1 MNSENNPIPEP
12 NLPVNDDSLNLA
24 DTTDTDNI
32 PDSETKI
39 ESTTEEIVIPSV
51 KSEGTIP
58 EPVTDIWE
66 DEAEVVST
74 TAQPEKATIEQSE
87 SLSNR
92 EDQTEV
98 VSTTAQLEESTTDQQ
113 ELVGDGDSETEIVT
127 EESTETETTTE
138 LVADSWL
145 EEESE
150 TITDESGIQD
160 TQHKLTSDI
169 AALEQQK
176 TNLQKEI
183 QQLQTQKETAILE
196 QIRDTQETIGRM
208 VEEGMRE
215 LKARKN
221 NLLIDIEKLERRRER
236 IRQEMRTNFAGVSQ
250 DLAMRVQGFKEY
262 LVGSLQDLATAAEQ
276 LQLPSVETRPQPRE
290 PRRSRNHEPQ
300 QAPQPQFTER
310 AFAEQTRKIRQILDQ
325 YRTRPD
331 YYGPPWQL
339 RRTFEP
345 IHAERV
351 QDWFFTQGGRGAIK
365 GMDTRLQNIL
375 VASAT
380 ISVLHRLYGDR
391 CRNLVLVDTP
401 EKLGEWRRGLQDCL
415 GISRSDFGSERGV
428 VLFDSAEVLEQRAE
442 RLLRDKLLPLI
453 IIDESEGLINLSL
466 LKFPLWLAF
475 TQEPRSN
482 PSGYLY

>member
-1 MNSENNPIPEP
+1 MNSENNPIPES
-12 NLPVNDDSLNLA
+12 NLPVNDDSLDSA
-24 DTTDTDNI
+24 YTTNDVS
-32 PDSETKI
+32 DSETKI
-39 ESTTEEIVIPSV
+39 ESTKEEIVIPSV
-51 KSEGTIP
+51 KSKEIIT
-58 EPVTDIWE
+58 EPVTDIWD
-66 DEAEVVST
+66 DEV
-74 TAQPEKATIEQSE
+74 
-87 SLSNR
+87 
-92 EDQTEV
+92 EV
-98 VSTTAQLEESTTDQQ
+98 VSTTAQLEKSNTDQQ
-113 ELVGDGDSETEIVT
+113 ELLDDGDSETEIFT

-145 EEESE
+145 EEEKSE

-160 TQHKLTSDI
+160 TQPELTSDI

-176 TNLQKEI
+176 ANLQKEI
-183 QQLQTQKETAILE
+183 QQLQTQKEAAILQ

-208 VEEGMRE
+208 VEEGMQE

-276 LQLPSVETRPQPRE
+276 LQLLSVEARTQPRE

-310 AFAEQTRKIRQILDQ
+310 AFAEQTRKISQILDQ

-482 PSGYLY
+482 PSGYSY

>member
-1 MNSENNPIPEP
+1 MNSENNPIPES
-12 NLPVNDDSLNLA
+12 NLPVNDDSLDSA
-24 DTTDTDNI
+24 YTTNDVS
-32 PDSETKI
+32 DSETKI
-39 ESTTEEIVIPSV
+39 ESTKEEIVIPSV
-51 KSEGTIP
+51 KSKETIT
-58 EPVTDIWE
+58 EPVTDIWD
-66 DEAEVVST
+66 DEVEVASN
-74 TAQPEKATIEQSE
+74 TAQIQK
-87 SLSNR
+87 SN
-92 EDQTEV
+92 
-98 VSTTAQLEESTTDQQ
+98 TDQQ
-113 ELVGDGDSETEIVT
+113 ELLDDGDSETEIFT

-145 EEESE
+145 EEEKSE

-160 TQHKLTSDI
+160 TQPELTSDI

-176 TNLQKEI
+176 ANLQKEI
-183 QQLQTQKETAILE
+183 QQLQTQKEAAILQ

-208 VEEGMRE
+208 VEEGMQE

-276 LQLPSVETRPQPRE
+276 LQLLSVEARTQPRE

-310 AFAEQTRKIRQILDQ
+310 AFAEQTRKISQILDQ

-415 GISRSDFGSERGV
+415 GISRSDFGSDRGV

-482 PSGYLY
+482 PSGYSY

>member
-1 MNSENNPIPEP
+1 MNSENNPIPES
-12 NLPVNDDSLNLA
+12 NLPVNDDSLDSA
-24 DTTDTDNI
+24 YTTNDVS
-32 PDSETKI
+32 DSETKI
-39 ESTTEEIVIPSV
+39 ESTKEEIVIPSV
-51 KSEGTIP
+51 KSKEIIT
-58 EPVTDIWE
+58 EPVTDIWD
-66 DEAEVVST
+66 DEV
-74 TAQPEKATIEQSE
+74 
-87 SLSNR
+87 
-92 EDQTEV
+92 EV
-98 VSTTAQLEESTTDQQ
+98 VSTTAQLEKSNTDQQ
-113 ELVGDGDSETEIVT
+113 ELLDDGDSETEIFT

-145 EEESE
+145 EEEKSE

-160 TQHKLTSDI
+160 TQPELTSDI

-176 TNLQKEI
+176 ANLQKEI
-183 QQLQTQKETAILE
+183 QQLQTQKEAAILQ

-208 VEEGMRE
+208 VEEGMQE

-276 LQLPSVETRPQPRE
+276 LRLPSVEARPQPRE

-310 AFAEQTRKIRQILDQ
+310 AFAEQTRKISQILDQ

-415 GISRSDFGSERGV
+415 GISRSDFGSDRGV

-482 PSGYLY
+482 PSGYSY